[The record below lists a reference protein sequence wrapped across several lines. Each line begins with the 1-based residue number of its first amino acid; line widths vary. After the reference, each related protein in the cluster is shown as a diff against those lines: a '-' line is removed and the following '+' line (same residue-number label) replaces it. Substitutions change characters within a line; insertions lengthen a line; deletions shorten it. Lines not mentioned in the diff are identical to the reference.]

1 MDERIETGEPIDKLL
16 HAAFRSSGDIG
27 YYMLY
32 SALKRKRGGKTT
44 DGDKD

>member
-1 MDERIETGEPIDKLL
+1 MDEDMRTGEPVEELL

-32 SALKRKRGGKTT
+32 SALKRKRGGKNT
-44 DGDKD
+44 DGDQD